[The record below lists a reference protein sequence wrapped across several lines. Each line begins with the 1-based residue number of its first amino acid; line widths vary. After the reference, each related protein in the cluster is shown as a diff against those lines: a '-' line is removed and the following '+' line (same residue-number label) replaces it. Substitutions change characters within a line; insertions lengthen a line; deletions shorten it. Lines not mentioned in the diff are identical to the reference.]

1 MYKVDVAFIFSIQY
15 FNEREEIHGGSV
27 LQMGDLL
34 RKVCWN
40 LLQFQDVLLMT
51 EDRREPTI
59 LRRRKFS
66 LLGCEHLLQCPQKQK
81 LIGNRIL

>member
-1 MYKVDVAFIFSIQY
+1 MFKMNVAFIFSIQY
-15 FNEREEIHGGSV
+15 FNGREEICGGSL
-27 LQMGDLL
+27 LQMGDSL
-34 RKVCWN
+34 RKVCWD

-51 EDRREPTI
+51 EDRREPAI

-66 LLGCEHLLQCPQKQK
+66 LLGCEHLLQRPQKQK

>member
-15 FNEREEIHGGSV
+15 FNEREEIRGSSL

-34 RKVCWN
+34 RKVCWD

-51 EDRREPTI
+51 
-59 LRRRKFS
+59 
-66 LLGCEHLLQCPQKQK
+66 
-81 LIGNRIL
+81 